1 MTDKEKAVKD
11 AHRYADKAIA
21 VARKRTSFLRSKFK
35 HWSNSEWRM
44 VTKGEALSVAAII
57 LLLLFAG

>member
-21 VARKRTSFLRSKFK
+21 AARKRTSFLRAKFK
-35 HWSNSEWRM
+35 QWSNSEWRM
-44 VTKGEALSVAAII
+44 VTKGEALGVAAII
-57 LLLLFAG
+57 LLLFFVG